1 MIGELS
7 HTVLAQLLFL
17 SVVFGFFAGALYDIF
32 RIRRIAL
39 KIPILWHFED
49 FFFMVFCGVVFAVL
63 FYALNSGRV
72 RGFAFA
78 GGVVGFY
85 IYRKTLGRL
94 VIKMSE
100 KIINAIKYILRKI
113 ILPPIKFVTGAVKRI
128 FKAILSVISLIFG
141 KIYLKFARMKT
152 KKHLRAFADSA
163 SYGFMKK

>member
-7 HTVLAQLLFL
+7 HVTLAQILFL
-17 SVVFGFFAGALYDIF
+17 SVVLGFLAGALYDVF
-32 RIRRIAL
+32 RIRRIAI

-49 FFFMVFCGVVFAVL
+49 FFFMVFCGAIYAVL

-78 GGVVGFY
+78 GAVVGLY

-94 VIKMSE
+94 VMALSE
-100 KIINAIKYILRKI
+100 KIIGCVKYIFRRI
-113 ILPPIKFVTGAVKRI
+113 ILPPIKFVAYAVKR
-128 FKAILSVISLIFG
+128 ALGVLLHVISLLFG
-141 KIYLKFARMKT
+141 KVYLKIERAKT
-152 KKHLRAFADSA
+152 KKHLRAFAKSA